1 MMHLFYKELE
11 SVIEEEASELE
22 TPASELNNK
31 ENKLK
36 GLHRKQTSV
45 FSSKRG
51 SGLCAPLEESI
62 EDPVEKDRC
71 EPQAKNILQEIK
83 TEEKQSGEGN
93 QIPNGIS

>member
-22 TPASELNNK
+22 TPVSELNNK
-31 ENKLK
+31 ENRLK

-62 EDPVEKDRC
+62 EDPVAKDIS
-71 EPQAKNILQEIK
+71 EP
-83 TEEKQSGEGN
+83 
-93 QIPNGIS
+93 